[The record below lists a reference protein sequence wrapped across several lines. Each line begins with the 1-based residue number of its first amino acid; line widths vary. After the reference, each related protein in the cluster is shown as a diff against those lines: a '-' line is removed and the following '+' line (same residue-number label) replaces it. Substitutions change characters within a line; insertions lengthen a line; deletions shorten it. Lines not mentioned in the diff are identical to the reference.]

1 MEHVH
6 DGAPTRARRREGR
19 RRIATV
25 LALLAAYMVAE
36 AAGGWLSGSLALLA
50 DAGHMLSDVAAL
62 ALALFAIRFA
72 ERPPTARR
80 TFGFHRVEILA
91 ALFNGALLGAIAL
104 LVIVQALVRISEPRP
119 VDGPL
124 MAGVAAGGL
133 AVNLVALFVL
143 HGEHEHS
150 LNARAAWLHV
160 LGDTLGSVGALA
172 AAGLVAWKGWTW
184 ADPAASIAIAL
195 LIVVASARLVRET
208 VSVLMESAP
217 GHVDVD
223 RLERELRAVGGVRSV
238 RDLHVWTITS
248 GFEALSA
255 HVAIEPGTPP
265 LRVLRELRALVR
277 ERFGIEHTTIEVD
290 EEARDA
296 GCRPLT

>member
-1 MEHVH
+1 MQH
-6 DGAPTRARRREGR
+6 DHDQGHGRARRRGGR
-19 RRIATV
+19 RRIAAV

-36 AAGGWLSGSLALLA
+36 AVGGWLSGSLALLA

-62 ALALFAIRFA
+62 ALALFAIWFA
-72 ERPPTARR
+72 ERPRTARR

-104 LVIVQALVRISEPRP
+104 FVIVQAVGRLADPRP
-119 VDGPL
+119 IEGPL

-133 AVNLVALFVL
+133 AVNLVALWVL
-143 HGEHEHS
+143 HGDHEGS

-172 AAGLVAWKGWTW
+172 AAALVAWKGWTW
-184 ADPAASIAIAL
+184 ADPAASIVIAL
-195 LIVVASARLVRET
+195 LIVVSSARLVRET

-217 GHVDVD
+217 GHVDVG
-223 RLERELRAVGGVRSV
+223 RLEHEMRAVAGVRAVG
-238 RDLHVWTITS
+238 DLHVWTITS
-248 GFEALSA
+248 GFDALSA
-255 HVAIEPGTPP
+255 HVAIEAGTPP

-290 EEARDA
+290 EEDHDPT
-296 GCRPLT
+296 CRA